1 MGKGTSPPR
10 LVAHPLSS
18 SSCSS
23 PTFPSSSPP
32 AYPHPPAEASQPLS
46 LQQQLDILIGVARGL
61 EYLHSFKIVHRDI
74 KPANILIGDD
84 MQAKIA
90 DFGVARMVEGTTVGK
105 TQHAGTPG
113 YMDPA
118 YIKTHRATTASDV
131 YSFGVLMLVVLSGRP
146 DPTDCDG
153 NGQHIL
159 QWASECFASGNS
171 ASLKDPTMDAPGD
184 AVLRVAELAVSCT
197 VDRTASRPS
206 MAHIAT
212 QLQAVREEVA
222 GREELREALKVDTE
236 VQEMRE
242 DPPGDLDEE
251 LKEIGV
257 ILSGR
262 LPGQDRAECSAR
274 EPLMDSSAPARSPDL
289 QNSSSLALHRSS
301 SDVACEIS
309 SLSSG

>member
-1 MGKGTSPPR
+1 MADKNHPNIVR
-10 LVAHPLSS
+10 LLGFAVGGDMRTRPEQVLIYEFV
-18 SSCSS
+18 
-23 PTFPSSSPP
+23 PN
-32 AYPHPPAEASQPLS
+32 EASQPLS
-46 LQQQLDILIGVARGL
+46 LQQRLDILIGVARGL

-105 TQHAGTPG
+105 TQYAGTPG

-118 YIKTHRATTASDV
+118 YIKTRTATTASDV

-159 QWASECFASGNS
+159 QWVP
-171 ASLKDPTMDAPGD
+171 SLKDPTMDAPGD

-309 SLSSG
+309 CLSSG